1 MSSVSTV
8 KSSSASYSHANM
20 AKAVER
26 YNRAMLSDEQR
37 DKFIIDYLP
46 LVKSLVL
53 RMKHNFPDNC
63 LVEDMYGI
71 GARALIV
78 AVNQFDPSKGKSFGN
93 YAAMRIRGSLLD
105 ELRRIDCLPRANRA
119 KAKSLQETILKLES
133 KFKRS
138 PNACEIKNE
147 LNISDREY
155 NILLKETQPITFTP
169 IENQFEGPDQT
180 RETQS
185 LLETLND
192 PTDQSSSEILES
204 KEKVEILRDLIKGL
218 PEQQKQILMLYYYE
232 ELRLSEISKVFNL
245 SEGRISQILS
255 QSVLTLKAQFKSLT

>member
-53 RMKHNFPDNC
+53 RMRHNFPDNC

-78 AVNQFDPSKGKSFGN
+78 AVNQFDP
-93 YAAMRIRGSLLD
+93 
-105 ELRRIDCLPRANRA
+105 
-119 KAKSLQETILKLES
+119 
-133 KFKRS
+133 
-138 PNACEIKNE
+138 
-147 LNISDREY
+147 
-155 NILLKETQPITFTP
+155 
-169 IENQFEGPDQT
+169 
-180 RETQS
+180 
-185 LLETLND
+185 
-192 PTDQSSSEILES
+192 
-204 KEKVEILRDLIKGL
+204 
-218 PEQQKQILMLYYYE
+218 
-232 ELRLSEISKVFNL
+232 
-245 SEGRISQILS
+245 
-255 QSVLTLKAQFKSLT
+255 